1 MEQQSTQILWLL
13 ALTILG
19 LVQAVVLILK
29 LTQDKNNKKKVPNN
43 PSPPVDYH
51 SHGER
56 IATLEEAVDN
66 VEKGNEKDHNLIR
79 GDIQKL
85 TNLFNRK
92 IFGVLNGMRK

>member
-1 MEQQSTQILWLL
+1 MESEALKYGWLIIL
-13 ALTILG
+13 T
-19 LVQAVVLILK
+19 LVQIIYVWMKIAEK
-29 LTQDKNNKKKVPNN
+29 RNGKKEKPHN

-51 SHGER
+51 KHGER
-56 IATLEEAVDN
+56 ISSLETGL
-66 VEKGNEKDHNLIR
+66 GNMKESNKEDHTLIR